1 MSGFNQDS
9 IGVTVPVDSI
19 ATGVWSEKTKQ
30 SFIATDIVP
39 RNPFLE
45 LNEGKIFVADN
56 KRDVINDK
64 PTHALQAA
72 PQVNYSESSVD
83 YRREKYRRSF
93 NINPTNFRKDLPVAL
108 GKLKQQQAGA
118 RVIGRNLRVL
128 FESIV
133 ASKVFNTSNFNNT
146 AASVAW
152 ATIATAVPVTD
163 LNTAGNLIKKA
174 RSVKP
179 NIVIMGA
186 TAYSNFISNAN
197 VKASIKNTEDALV
210 KRNRVLDLMRTDSLE
225 NLEYLYVADASYNT
239 ANVGQAESRSFIWTP
254 TMVFIGY
261 VEQSP
266 NSEEMN
272 TAFALSSELYTDSM
286 GQNSPIKMRTYRN
299 EEHEE
304 GTEVLE
310 GLINFDLPI
319 VDGSYGQLITV
330 T

>member
-1 MSGFNQDS
+1 MSGYTQDS
-9 IGVTVPVDSI
+9 VGVTVPVDSI
-19 ATGVWSEKTKQ
+19 ATGVWSEKTRQ
-30 SFIATDIVP
+30 SFIATDIAP

-45 LNEGKIFVADN
+45 LNEGRIYRADN

-64 PTHALQAA
+64 PTHALERGA
-72 PQVNYSESSVD
+72 QVSYSEDYVE
-83 YRREKYRRSF
+83 YRREKYRRTF
-93 NINPTNFRKDLPVAL
+93 NINPANYRKDLPVAV

-152 ATIATAVPVTD
+152 ATIASAVPVSD
-163 LNTAGNLIKKA
+163 MNTAANLIKKA

-197 VKASIKNTEDALV
+197 VKTSIKNTEDALV
-210 KRNRVLDLMRTDSLE
+210 KRDRVLDLMRTDALE

-239 ANVGQAESRSFIWTP
+239 ANVGQTESRSFIWTP

-261 VEQSP
+261 VDQAP

-272 TAFALSSELYTDSM
+272 SAFALSSELYSDSM
-286 GQNSPIKMRTYRN
+286 GNNSPIKMRTYIN
-299 EEHEE
+299 PDHEE

-310 GLINFDLPI
+310 GGINFDFPI
-319 VDGSYGQLITV
+319 VDTNYGQLITV